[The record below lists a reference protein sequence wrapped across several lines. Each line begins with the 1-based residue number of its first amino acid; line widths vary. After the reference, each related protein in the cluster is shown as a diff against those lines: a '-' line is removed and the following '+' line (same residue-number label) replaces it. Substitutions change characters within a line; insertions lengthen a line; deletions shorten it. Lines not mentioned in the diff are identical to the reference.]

1 MKLVI
6 VESPAKAKTIE
17 KYLKDIDAS
26 GDFVVRASVGHV
38 RDLPKSNKK
47 AIDIE
52 AGFVPHYEVV
62 AGKQDVIHD
71 LKSLSKKASEV
82 ILATDPDREGEA
94 IAWHIQDELG
104 LKKPERI
111 VFHEITK
118 EAIQEALA
126 HPRYID
132 ENLRQAQEARRVLD
146 RLVGYDLSGLI
157 WKKVRY
163 GLSAGRVQ
171 SPALR
176 ILMEREREIRKFIPQ
191 TFYVVVAD
199 TETKKK
205 QGLQL
210 TANRDLGEKP
220 DADKLITL
228 VKKEG
233 LTVTGVTE
241 TEAKRSTRAPFT
253 TSTLQQTASSRL
265 GFSPANTMRI
275 AQKLYEAGHITY
287 MRTDSTTLGKPAQAS
302 ILKHVEKKYGAQY
315 AAPHVFTTKS
325 KNAQEAH
332 EAIRPTHIE
341 KESLGSTPEQK
352 RLYELIWA
360 RTVASQMADAKILR
374 TKITAKT
381 KTEIIAYEKAHV
393 ESHTGDDETQDM
405 DDNSDFVTFELLFGE
420 PKQKLP
426 GADRVKAQGSD
437 GKVSA
442 QAHEFFFTANG
453 SRVLFDG
460 WLKADPAARGEDIE
474 LPEVKEGEALHV
486 NDVRADEKQ
495 TTPPQRYTEAGLIKE
510 LEKRGIGRPSTYASI
525 MRTLDDR
532 GYVTKV
538 GRSLVPTDTGD
549 VVSTFL
555 EENFPSYISDTFTA
569 EMEDELDDI
578 ATGKREYV
586 KTLKDF
592 YTPFLKEVKIKDKEA
607 GKLTDLGPAPKE
619 FPCPV
624 CGAPMVFKLSRQGK
638 FMSCSRFPDCIGA
651 RTETGEVISN
661 EPQKPIG
668 NHPETG
674 EPIYVLSGR
683 FGPFVQLGEMPTGK
697 GSSKKAKP
705 KRASIP
711 KEKDPS
717 TVTVEEAAHYLA
729 LPRMLGKHPE
739 TGMDVVANV
748 GRFGPY
754 IAHLTKPKADFRSL
768 KKDSPYDITFEHALE
783 ILKEEKKRRGFTARK
798 K

>member
-1 MKLVI
+1 MYDRTTGMKLVI

-17 KYLKDIDAS
+17 KYLGDVGD

-47 AIDIE
+47 AIDID

-62 AGKQDVIHD
+62 PAKVEVIHD
-71 LKSLSKKASEV
+71 LKTLAKKASKV

-118 EAIQEALA
+118 EAIKEAVE
-126 HPRYID
+126 HPRLID

-176 ILMEREREIRKFIPQ
+176 IVMEREREIRAFVPQ
-191 TFYVVVAD
+191 TFYVVSAD

-205 QGLQL
+205 EGLTL
-210 TANRDLGEKP
+210 VANRDLGDKKH
-220 DADKLITL
+220 ADELIAL
-228 VKKEG
+228 VTKEG
-233 LTVTGVTE
+233 LTVAGVTE

-287 MRTDSTTLGKPAQAS
+287 MRTDSTNLGKPAQAA
-302 ILKHVEKKYGAQY
+302 ILAHVEKKYGANYVQ
-315 AAPHVFTTKS
+315 PRVFTTKS

-332 EAIRPTHIE
+332 EAIRPTNVG

-352 RLYELIWA
+352 KLYELIWA

-374 TKITAKT
+374 TKVIAKT
-381 KTEIIAYEKAHV
+381 KTEVIAYEKAHV
-393 ESHTGDDETQDM
+393 ESHTGDDDTQDKE
-405 DDNSDFVTFELLFGE
+405 DTSDFVTYDLTFGE
-420 PKQKLP
+420 KEKKD
-426 GADRVKAQGSD
+426 AVD
-437 GKVSA
+437 
-442 QAHEFFFTANG
+442 FFFQANG

-460 WLKADPAARGEDIE
+460 WLRADPAARGEDVE
-474 LPEVKEGEALHV
+474 LPEVKEGEALSVKETHLE
-486 NDVRADEKQ
+486 EKQ

-525 MRTLDDR
+525 MRTLEER
-532 GYVTKV
+532 GYVTKE

-555 EENFPSYISDTFTA
+555 EDNFPTYISDTFTA

-578 ATGKREYV
+578 AQGKREYA

-607 GKLTDLGPAPKE
+607 GKLTDLGPAPQE
-619 FPCPV
+619 FTCPV
-624 CGAPMVFKLSRQGK
+624 CGSPMVYKLSRQGK
-638 FMSCSRFPDCIGA
+638 FMSCARFPDCVGA

-661 EPQKPIG
+661 DPAKPIG

-683 FGPFVQLGEMPTGK
+683 FGPYVQLGEMPTGK
-697 GSSKKAKP
+697 GSTKKAKP

-711 KEKDPS
+711 KEVDPA
-717 TVTVEEAAHYLA
+717 TVTVELAAHYLA
-729 LPRMLGKHPE
+729 LPRKLGVHPD
-739 TGMDVVANV
+739 TGMDIVTNV

-754 IAHLTKPKADFRSL
+754 IAHNTKPKADFRSL
-768 KKDSPYDITFEHALE
+768 KTDNPYDITFERALE
-783 ILKEEKKRRGFTARK
+783 ILKEEKKRRGFAK
-798 K
+798 KKSE